1 MEPIGEDRTAE
12 RDCDL
17 FSSRYDGSYVVW
29 DTTLG
34 NGDGDARFDEQVML
48 DRRELWHGKRG
59 DGVRGYEISI
69 CNGLLLDWVAWQ
81 TKQAR
86 YGDIFEAFV
95 RCLKILSPPEGQ
107 SFEPDEPMWIP
118 GDEREIPTLK
128 MDYGTV
134 PVLHASA
141 GVRRIIGLAYI
152 VTWAWFRHKRNALAA
167 QRNPQDRMV
176 LIVDEVEAHL
186 HPRWQR
192 SVVPA
197 MLDAMEALSE
207 DLRVQAHFAT
217 HSPLV
222 LASVE
227 PVLRRD
233 EDSLHHLALREGAVE
248 LDVVDFKNQGSVD
261 AWLTS
266 DIFGLKHARSIQA
279 EMLIEQAKE
288 EQMKDE
294 PDATRV
300 AEIDKGLM
308 ARLRDDDEFWPR
320 WRYFADEVCRRRR

>member
-1 MEPIGEDRTAE
+1 
-12 RDCDL
+12 
-17 FSSRYDGSYVVW
+17 
-29 DTTLG
+29 
-34 NGDGDARFDEQVML
+34 
-48 DRRELWHGKRG
+48 
-59 DGVRGYEISI
+59 
-69 CNGLLLDWVAWQ
+69 
-81 TKQAR
+81 
-86 YGDIFEAFV
+86 
-95 RCLKILSPPEGQ
+95 
-107 SFEPDEPMWIP
+107 MWIP

-128 MDYGTV
+128 MDYGTI

-167 QRNPQDRMV
+167 QRNPQDRIV

-192 SVVPA
+192 SVIPA
-197 MLDAMEALSE
+197 ILNAMDELSE
-207 DLRVQAHFAT
+207 DLKVQAHFAT

-248 LDVVDFKNQGSVD
+248 LDVVDFRNQGSVD

-294 PDATRV
+294 PDPTRV
-300 AEIDKGLM
+300 AKIDKGLVGHLRVPFPYVSHVINYPRPSP
-308 ARLRDDDEFWPR
+308 AILYRKRQKAGRGLETRLSTTHLIKMNQHQLVLHLP
-320 WRYFADEVCRRRR
+320 